1 MQKISG
7 TLPSGSKFSFEISP
21 IVYLRMSATPNQ
33 SPKGITVEEE
43 IKVHMKKYLGL
54 LEITFAAPEPMRRT
68 FLTILENYAERI
80 GEDVHDSAEV
90 VGKIISRR
98 VRRRN

>member
-1 MQKISG
+1 
-7 TLPSGSKFSFEISP
+7 
-21 IVYLRMSATPNQ
+21 
-33 SPKGITVEEE
+33 
-43 IKVHMKKYLGL
+43 MKKYLGL